1 MPASIYSVPESVSG
15 TWERIFRGIG
25 VMDVQKINV
34 TNVLQGTTEDVV
46 EQIFKIFIGQ
56 IHDKIQKD
64 DPAQALDFA
73 FLVAGNGI
81 AALLNQVADH
91 QIDDMAKLLHEM
103 VDEATENLKAMQI
116 KKS

>member
-1 MPASIYSVPESVSG
+1 MEA
-15 TWERIFRGIG
+15 
-25 VMDVQKINV
+25 QQINV
-34 TNVLQGTTEDVV
+34 TNVLQGTTEQVV
-46 EQIFKIFIGQ
+46 DQIFKVFIGQ
-56 IHDKIQKD
+56 IHDRMQKD
-64 DPAQALDFA
+64 DPAQALNFA

-91 QIDDMAKLLHEM
+91 QLDDMAKLLHEM